1 MSKYLRIP
9 FDENECERIEGE
21 LTLQEQKHA
30 IVQAYNESVDSPDD
44 ESGEELAQ
52 QYSNVREIRDDDTLT
67 EAERKR
73 RIIRAKRK
81 GLPR

>member
-9 FDENECERIEGE
+9 FNKDECERIEEE
-21 LTLQEQKHA
+21 LSLGEQKRA
-30 IVQAYNESVDSPDD
+30 IVQAYNEKVDTPDED
-44 ESGEELAQ
+44 EEELAQ
-52 QYSNVREIRDDDTLT
+52 YGSVRDIRADDTLS

-73 RIIRAKRK
+73 RVIRAKRK

>member
-9 FDENECERIEGE
+9 FDEDECERIEEE
-21 LTLQEQKHA
+21 LSLGEQKEA
-30 IVQAYNESVDSPDD
+30 IVRAYNEKVDTSD
-44 ESGEELAQ
+44 EDEEELAQ
-52 QYSNVREIRDDDTLT
+52 YGSVRDIRADDTLS

-73 RIIRAKRK
+73 RVIRAKRK

>member
-9 FDENECERIEGE
+9 FDEDQCKRIDEE
-21 LTLQEQKHA
+21 LSLSEQKEA
-30 IVQAYNESVDSPDD
+30 IVQAFNKKVETSD
-44 ESGEELAQ
+44 ESEEELAQ
-52 QYSNVREIRDDDTLT
+52 YDTVRDIRSDPTIS
-67 EAERKR
+67 EAEQKR

>member
-9 FDENECERIEGE
+9 FDESECERIEEE
-21 LTLQEQKHA
+21 LSLGEQKEA
-30 IVQAYNESVDSPDD
+30 IVRAYNEKVDSESNDD
-44 ESGEELAQ
+44 EEELAQ
-52 QYSNVREIRDDDTLT
+52 YGSVRDIRADDTLS

-73 RIIRAKRK
+73 RVIRAKRK

>member
-9 FDENECERIEGE
+9 FDQDECKRIEEE
-21 LTLQEQKHA
+21 LSLGEQKEA
-30 IVQAYNESVDSPDD
+30 IVHAYNEKVETPD
-44 ESGEELAQ
+44 ESEEELAQ
-52 QYSNVREIRDDDTLT
+52 YGSIRDIRGDDTLS

>member
-9 FDENECERIEGE
+9 FDEDECERIKEE
-21 LTLQEQKHA
+21 LTLQEQKRA
-30 IVQAYNESVDSPDD
+30 IVKAFNEKVDTPD
-44 ESGEELAQ
+44 ESEEELAQ
-52 QYSNVREIRDDDTLT
+52 YGSVRDIRDDDTLS

>member
-9 FDENECERIEGE
+9 FDESECERIEEE
-21 LTLQEQKHA
+21 LSLGEQKEA
-30 IVQAYNESVDSPDD
+30 IVRAYNEKVDTPD
-44 ESGEELAQ
+44 EEELAQ
-52 QYSNVREIRDDDTLT
+52 YGSVRDIRADSSLS

>member
-9 FDENECERIEGE
+9 FDEDQCERIDEE
-21 LTLQEQKHA
+21 LSLSEQKEA
-30 IVQAYNESVDSPDD
+30 IVQAFNEKVETSD
-44 ESGEELAQ
+44 ESEEELAQ
-52 QYSNVREIRDDDTLT
+52 YDTVRDIRSDPTIS
-67 EAERKR
+67 EAEQKR

>member
-9 FDENECERIEGE
+9 FDEDNCERIEAK
-21 LTLQEQKHA
+21 LSVKKQRQA
-30 IVQAYNESVDSPDD
+30 IVRAFNEKVDTADD
-44 ESGEELAQ
+44 EDEDELAQ
-52 QYSNVREIRDDDTLT
+52 YDTVRDIRNDESLQP
-67 EAERKR
+67 AERKR